1 MNIKYNKALWLITIL
16 AIVMLIPFLGL
27 SDFNTKGE
35 PREAVVAY
43 TMLEHGNW
51 ILPINNGGDIPY
63 KPPFFH
69 WCIAFFSLFIG
80 HVNEFTSRLP
90 SAVSLVLMTIGG
102 FVFYAKRKDTQ
113 ISLIAAILTLTAFEV
128 HRAGINCRVDM
139 VNTAFMVGAMYLLYR
154 WWEKGKHQLPWLA
167 ILCMSGATLTKGPV
181 GIILP
186 CFVMGVFMLTQR
198 ENFWGI
204 VWRMALTALLSLI
217 IPFCWYYAAYL
228 QGGDEFLRLV
238 KEENIDRFM
247 GKMAYESHE
256 NPAWY
261 NLLTLVMGW
270 APYTL
275 LLLFSL
281 FILPWKKFSKTRFLE
296 NAKKATPLQVFTW
309 LAFLLVL
316 FFYCIPKSK
325 RSVYLLPC
333 YPFMAY
339 LIAEYIVWMMKEK
352 MGAIKVYAGVI
363 ASLAVILVIA
373 TLVIRAGGIPDTI
386 FHGKHAADNIAM
398 LHAIGESTHGILF
411 YVCYMFLI
419 IGAYHIFKA
428 LKKKETSQMMKYT
441 LVMIIA
447 IFITLDSTLQPAVLN
462 TKADKH
468 LAPVIEKKFDT
479 SKLYS
484 YMSVDMLH
492 FFSLNFY
499 LGDKIQQ
506 FDKVLPQDGVLMIPE
521 SDVPDFKEKFGRD
534 YTFQKVWEVKK
545 TVEWHSKVGFYKFV
559 KTSAN
564 IAQNR

>member
-1 MNIKYNKALWLITIL
+1 MNSNYNKAFWLVTIL
-16 AIVMLIPFLGL
+16 AVVMLIPFLGL
-27 SDFNTKGE
+27 TDFNTKGE

-90 SAVSLVLMTIGG
+90 SAISLTLMTIGG
-102 FVFYAKRKDTQ
+102 FVFFAKRKDTQ
-113 ISLIAAILTLTAFEV
+113 TSLIAAILTLTAFEV
-128 HRAGINCRVDM
+128 HRAGVNCRVDM

-154 WWEKGKHQLPWLA
+154 WWEKGKKQLPWLA

-186 CFVMGVFMLTQR
+186 CFVMGVFMLTQK

-204 VWRMALTALLSLI
+204 VWRLGLTAVLSLL
-217 IPFCWYYAAYL
+217 IPFCWYYAAYQ

-261 NLLTLVMGW
+261 NLLTLITGW
-270 APYTL
+270 LPYTL

-281 FILPWKKFSKTRFLE
+281 FILPWKKFSKTQFVE
-296 NAKKATPLQVFTW
+296 NVKKATPLQVFTW

-352 MGAIKVYAGVI
+352 MGALKVFAWVI
-363 ASLAVILVIA
+363 TVLAIILIVAMIA
-373 TLVIRAGGIPDTI
+373 VGCGAIPDSI

-398 LHAIGESTHGILF
+398 LHALEEGPKGFWLNGLEIAFVVLMLSGI
-411 YVCYMFLI
+411 
-419 IGAYHIFKA
+419 YHTVKA
-428 LKKKETSQMMKYT
+428 LGKKDANNIVSGT
-441 LVMIIA
+441 LAIISSL
-447 IFITLDSTLQPAVLN
+447 FLLLDSCLQPAVLN

-468 LAPVIEKKFDT
+468 LAPVIEKKFDMN
-479 SKLYS
+479 KLYS

-506 FDKVLPQDGVLMIPE
+506 FNKVMPQDGVLMIPE
-521 SDVPDFKEKFGRD
+521 EDMPSFKEKYGKE

-545 TVEWHSKVGFYKFV
+545 TVEWHKPVGFYRFK
-559 KTSAN
+559 K
-564 IAQNR
+564 

>member
-1 MNIKYNKALWLITIL
+1 MNLKYNKALGLVAIL
-16 AIVMLIPFLGL
+16 AIVMMIPFLGL
-27 SDFNTKGE
+27 TDFNTKGE

-90 SAVSLVLMTIGG
+90 SAISLILMTIGG
-102 FVFYAKRKDTQ
+102 FVFFAKRKDTKT
-113 ISLIAAILTLTAFEV
+113 SLIAAILTLTAFEV
-128 HRAGINCRVDM
+128 HRAGVNCRVDM
-139 VNTAFMVGAMYLLYR
+139 VNTAFIVGAMYLLYR
-154 WWEKGKHQLPWLA
+154 WWEKGKKQLPWLA

-204 VWRMALTALLSLI
+204 VWRLGLTAVLSLF
-217 IPFCWYYAAYL
+217 IPFCWYYAAYQ

-261 NLLTLVMGW
+261 NLLTLITGW
-270 APYTL
+270 LPYTL

-281 FILPWKKFSKTRFLE
+281 FILPWKKFSKSQFVE
-296 NAKKATPLQVFTW
+296 NVKKATPLQVFTW

-352 MGAIKVYAGVI
+352 MGALKVYAWVI
-363 ASLAVILVIA
+363 AVLAIILIVAIIVVSLGLV
-373 TLVIRAGGIPDTI
+373 PDTI

-398 LHAIGESTHGILF
+398 LHALEESPQGFWLGGLEIAFVVL
-411 YVCYMFLI
+411 MLSSI
-419 IGAYHIFKA
+419 YHTVKA
-428 LKKKETSQMMKYT
+428 LGKTDRNNIVSGT
-441 LVMIIA
+441 LATIISL
-447 IFITLDSTLQPAVLN
+447 FLMLDSCLQPAVLN
-462 TKADKH
+462 TKTDKY
-468 LAPVIEKKFDT
+468 LAPVIEKKFDMN
-479 SKLYS
+479 KLYS

-499 LGDKIQQ
+499 LGDRIQQ
-506 FDKVLPQDGVLMIPE
+506 FDKVMPQDGVLMIPE
-521 SDVPDFKEKFGRD
+521 EDLPSFKEKYGKG

-545 TVEWHSKVGFYKFV
+545 TVEWRKPVSFYQFK
-559 KTSAN
+559 K
-564 IAQNR
+564 

>member
-102 FVFYAKRKDTQ
+102 FVFYAKRKGTQ
-113 ISLIAAILTLTAFEV
+113 TSLIAAILTLTAFEV

-261 NLLTLVMGW
+261 NLLTLITGW
-270 APYTL
+270 LPYTL

-352 MGAIKVYAGVI
+352 MGALKVYAGVI

-373 TLVIRAGGIPDTI
+373 TLVIRTGCIPDTI

-398 LHAIGESTHGILF
+398 LHAIGESHSFLF
-411 YVCYMFLI
+411 NVCQMFLM

-521 SDVPDFKEKFGRD
+521 EDMPDFKEKFGKD
-534 YTFQKVWEVKK
+534 YTFQKVWEVRRL
-545 TVEWHSKVGFYKFV
+545 VEWHHPVGFYQFV
-559 KTSAN
+559 KTSSN
-564 IAQNR
+564 IAQKK

>member
-1 MNIKYNKALWLITIL
+1 MNIKYNKALWLIIIL
-16 AIVMLIPFLGL
+16 AIVMMIPFLGL
-27 SDFNTKGE
+27 TDFNTKGE

-80 HVNEFTSRLP
+80 HVNEYTSRLP

-102 FVFYAKRKDTQ
+102 FVFYAKRKNAQT
-113 ISLIAAILTLTAFEV
+113 SLIAAILTLTAFEV
-128 HRAGINCRVDM
+128 HRAGMNCRVDM

-204 VWRMALTALLSLI
+204 VWRMALTALLSLV

-261 NLLTLVMGW
+261 NLLTLITGW
-270 APYTL
+270 LPYTL

-296 NAKKATPLQVFTW
+296 NAKKATPLQIFTW

-352 MGAIKVYAGVI
+352 MGALKVYAGVI
-363 ASLAVILVIA
+363 ASITLIL
-373 TLVIRAGGIPDTI
+373 
-386 FHGKHAADNIAM
+386 NIALLVVKKRM
-398 LHAIGESTHGILF
+398 
-411 YVCYMFLI
+411 
-419 IGAYHIFKA
+419 GAR
-428 LKKKETSQMMKYT
+428 
-441 LVMIIA
+441 
-447 IFITLDSTLQPAVLN
+447 
-462 TKADKH
+462 KH
-468 LAPVIEKKFDT
+468 LPRQACHRQYRHAPCARKQRF
-479 SKLYS
+479 SHPMQHLYG
-484 YMSVDMLH
+484 YH
-492 FFSLNFY
+492 FGGSLPHLPGTQEEESRQYCFIY
-499 LGDKIQQ
+499 SCHHRGD
-506 FDKVLPQDGVLMIPE
+506 LPDARLQSAATCAQHE
-521 SDVPDFKEKFGRD
+521 GR
-534 YTFQKVWEVKK
+534 
-545 TVEWHSKVGFYKFV
+545 
-559 KTSAN
+559 
-564 IAQNR
+564 